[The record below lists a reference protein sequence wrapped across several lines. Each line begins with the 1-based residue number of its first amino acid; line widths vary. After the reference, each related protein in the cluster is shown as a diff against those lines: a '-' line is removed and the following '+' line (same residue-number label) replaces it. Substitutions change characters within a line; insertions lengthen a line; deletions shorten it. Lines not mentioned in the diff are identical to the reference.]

1 MKISDPYFSNV
12 PGIGDLNFDYCI
24 VEYEVP
30 ILFICKDKQG
40 KYYLCDCC
48 EIRSKQEWL
57 IVPVVIEDV
66 LALFEKKITLKNFF
80 KDRESLGYFGT
91 YKIGW
96 TKEKI
101 KKVES
106 FDEQV
111 LPADE
116 YLYFNWDI
124 VKLFRELDCDVAI
137 WILYGDAILDIDSYT
152 VEVPGHIL
160 FTMTWHG
167 IKIKKLE
174 GVGKNDA

>member
-1 MKISDPYFSNV
+1 MGGMIKMKISDPYFSNV

-106 FDEQV
+106 FGDYIIF
-111 LPADE
+111 AD
-116 YLYFNWDI
+116 NSWTI
-124 VKLFRELDCDVAI
+124 VKKEDFDNDYDITEDIEELT
-137 WILYGDAILDIDSYT
+137 DIHKDMEDFEFLGTKSTEIT
-152 VEVPGHIL
+152 VQ
-160 FTMTWHG
+160 F
-167 IKIKKLE
+167 KDK
-174 GVGKNDA
+174 